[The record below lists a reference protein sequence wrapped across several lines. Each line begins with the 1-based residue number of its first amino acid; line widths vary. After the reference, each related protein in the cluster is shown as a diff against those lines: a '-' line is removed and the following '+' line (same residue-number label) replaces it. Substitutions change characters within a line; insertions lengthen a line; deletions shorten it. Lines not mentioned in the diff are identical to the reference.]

1 MNNLKSFGR
10 KFKHLVLKKNGID
23 EFQFSGN
30 TSLDIKDDIKT
41 KYGYS
46 GALLE
51 IFADNKSE
59 EVHKWHHYIPIYDRY
74 FSRFRGRKIRFL
86 ELGVSKG
93 GSLQMWRKYF
103 GDEAIIFGIDIN
115 KDCAIFNGKAGQ
127 VRIGSQA
134 DPEFLD
140 SVVQEMGGVDIV
152 LDDGSH
158 QMNHIKT
165 SLLHLFPKIN
175 YGGIY
180 LIEDLHTSY
189 WKNYGGGYNT
199 KGNFFYFL
207 FQIVDDMHNWYHK
220 RGIKKLNISKDCSG
234 IHIHD
239 SIVIFDKD
247 KNYKPVHS
255 QNS

>member
-1 MNNLKSFGR
+1 M
-10 KFKHLVLKKNGID
+10 
-23 EFQFSGN
+23 
-30 TSLDIKDDIKT
+30 DIKDDIQT

-59 EVHKWHHYIPIYDRY
+59 EVHKWHHCIPIYDRY

-115 KDCAIFNGKAGQ
+115 KDCAIFIGKVGQ
-127 VRIGSQA
+127 VRVGSQT
-134 DPEFLD
+134 DPKFLQ
-140 SVVQEMGGVDIV
+140 SITEEMGGIDIV

-158 QMNHIKT
+158 QMKHIKY
-165 SLLHLFPKIN
+165 SLNYLFPKLN

-189 WKNYGGGYNT
+189 
-199 KGNFFYFL
+199 
-207 FQIVDDMHNWYHK
+207 
-220 RGIKKLNISKDCSG
+220 
-234 IHIHD
+234 
-239 SIVIFDKD
+239 
-247 KNYKPVHS
+247 
-255 QNS
+255 